1 MEGNMYQK
9 ILISAMAI
17 IALLSFS
24 CKKDGASSSASSS
37 TGTSIDNDTSMGTSL
52 NYGNI
57 GYALRVSTSFYT
69 LETDT
74 GEESDKTKWT
84 AGIPLGERVSVGK
97 NRRLTFAG
105 DGKVYDFTEVRRDD
119 GKEGF
124 SFAAQ
129 VAADGNLAVVI
140 DEKANLYS
148 SAKDSGVTGEI
159 ISRKTVIVL
168 FPKTES
174 DGFVEFK
181 AYDPVAERNRQ
192 SFIKLSSLSRKD
204 SDIQSSILLQL
215 AQPLKN
221 EGTEKNRKEALLAT
235 AMERYPDSAFSAE
248 IQALANPNAAAVIE
262 TQSVSNGFMTVTDN
276 NVNVR
281 NIPDQFG
288 GRILG
293 QVAKNIVVT
302 VSEQTVNTS
311 TVDGKEN
318 HWYHITEPMEGWI
331 FGSFLE

>member
-1 MEGNMYQK
+1 MYQK
-9 ILISAMAI
+9 ILISVMAI

-24 CKKDGASSSASSS
+24 CKKDGAPPASSAA
-37 TGTSIDNDTSMGTSL
+37 GVYNDNDASGMGTSSSF
-52 NYGNI
+52 GTI

-74 GEESDKTKWT
+74 GEESDKTKWA

-97 NRRLTFAG
+97 TRRLTFAG
-105 DGKVYDFTEVRRDD
+105 DGKVYDFVEVRRDD

-124 SFAAQ
+124 SFATQIA
-129 VAADGNLAVVI
+129 VDGNLAVVV

-159 ISRKTVIVL
+159 ISRKTVVVF
-168 FPKTES
+168 FPKTETA
-174 DGFVEFK
+174 GFVEFK
-181 AYDPVAERNRQ
+181 AYDPVAERTRQ
-192 SFIKLSSLSRKD
+192 SFIQLSSLSRKD

-215 AQPLKN
+215 ALPLKN
-221 EGTEKNRKEALLAT
+221 EGSEKNRKEALLET
-235 AMERYPDSAFSAE
+235 AMTRYPDSAFSAE
-248 IQALANPNAAAVIE
+248 IQALANPNTAATIE

-281 NIPDQFG
+281 DLPDQFG
-288 GRILG
+288 GRIQG
-293 QVAKNIVVT
+293 QLAKNIVVT
-302 VSEQTVNTS
+302 VSEQTVHTS
-311 TVDGKEN
+311 TVDGKN
-318 HWYHITEPMEGWI
+318 NYWYHITEPMEGWV

>member
-1 MEGNMYQK
+1 MYQK
-9 ILISAMAI
+9 ILILVMAI

-24 CKKDGASSSASSS
+24 CKKDQASSSGSPAS
-37 TGTSIDNDTSMGTSL
+37 GTSIDNDAQGMGTSSKF
-52 NYGNI
+52 GNI

-84 AGIPLGERVSVGK
+84 AGIPLGEKVSVGK
-97 NRRLTFAG
+97 NRRLTFGG
-105 DGKVYDFTEVRRDD
+105 DEKVYDFVEVRRDD

-124 SFAAQ
+124 SFATQ
-129 VAADGNLAVVI
+129 IAADGNLAVVV
-140 DEKANLYS
+140 DEKANLYDS
-148 SAKDSGVTGEI
+148 PKDSGVTGNI
-159 ISRKTVIVL
+159 ISRKTVVVF
-168 FPKTES
+168 FPKTETG
-174 DGFVEFK
+174 GFVEFK
-181 AYDPVAERNRQ
+181 AYDPIADRNRQ
-192 SFIKLSSLSRKD
+192 SFIQLSSLSRKD

-221 EGTEKNRKEALLAT
+221 EGTEKNRKDALLKT

-248 IQALANPNAAAVIE
+248 IERLANPNAAAVIE
-262 TQSVSNGFMTVTDN
+262 TQSVSNGFMTVIDN
-276 NVNVR
+276 NVNIRDV
-281 NIPDQFG
+281 PDQFG

-293 QVAKNIVVT
+293 QLAKSIVVT
-302 VSEQTVNTS
+302 VSEQTVHKS

-318 HWYHITEPMEGWI
+318 HWYHITEPVEGWV

>member
-1 MEGNMYQK
+1 MYQK
-9 ILISAMAI
+9 ILILVMAI

-24 CKKDGASSSASSS
+24 CKKDGSPPPSSAS
-37 TGTSIDNDTSMGTSL
+37 GAYNDNDASGIGTTPGF
-52 NYGNI
+52 GNI

-74 GEESDKTKWT
+74 GEESDKTKWA
-84 AGIPLGERVSVGK
+84 AGIPLGEKVSVGK

-105 DGKVYDFTEVRRDD
+105 DGKVYDFVEVRRDD

-129 VAADGNLAVVI
+129 IATDGNLAVVV

-148 SAKDSGVTGEI
+148 SPKDSGVTGEI
-159 ISRKTVIVL
+159 ISRKTVLVF
-168 FPKTES
+168 FPKTETG
-174 DGFVEFK
+174 GFVEFK

-192 SFIKLSSLSRKD
+192 NFIQLSSLSRKD

-221 EGTEKNRKEALLAT
+221 EGTEKNRKEALLET
-235 AMERYPDSAFSAE
+235 AMTRYPDSAFSAE
-248 IQALANPNAAAVIE
+248 IQAMANPNAAVTVE
-262 TQSVSNGFMTVTDN
+262 TQSASKGFMTVIDN

-281 NIPDQFG
+281 DIPDQFG

-293 QVAKNIVVT
+293 QVARNIVVT

-311 TVDGKEN
+311 TVDGKNN
-318 HWYHITEPMEGWI
+318 HWYHITEPMEGWV